1 MLRGTLSKAMLVGR
15 GAAALS
21 RLALVGGA
29 LVLGMSKGIS
39 RYRNAYSRGVL
50 GMRKIVLPLAL
61 VALVLL
67 LTLGLSGSKP
77 RDAEALTAKPNIVF
91 ILADDMRKDDLQY
104 MTQTQ
109 ALLKDQGMSFE
120 NAFVSNA
127 LCCPSRATIM
137 RGQYSHNTGV
147 WTNGNSTIGGWQAYK
162 RNGGELDNVATRLQ
176 GAGYRTGLFGKYL
189 NGYKA
194 TTGKPPG
201 WYKWFAHV
209 NGISYYDYQI
219 NDDGTTKQYGSS
231 STDYEV
237 DVIAEQAET
246 FIDTSAT
253 AGVPFFAYVAPI
265 APHIEEGL
273 GNPVPAPL
281 YEHTY
286 DGLKVTRTLSYNEQ
300 DVSDK
305 PSWIRKAPT
314 LTAAQQAEID
324 VRHENRAESLRSVDD
339 LVAEV
344 VGKLS
349 EKNVLGNTY
358 IFFAS
363 DNGFHEGEHRLKTGK
378 WRPYEEDIHMPLLV
392 RGPGVAPG
400 CAIGDTLCRTTYKLA
415 LNTDYLPTF
424 TDFACAPDPVLCET
438 LKTQNKWYVPDGRSL
453 RPVLEGNATTTW
465 RNAILLEGSQNTT
478 YVPKSPAYRGIRTV
492 IPGTT
497 TSAGSK
503 YVEYEG
509 TERELYDLGADPL
522 ELTNKYVAS
531 APPAELVSR
540 LQTLKT
546 CKGDGCRAAEDGQ

>member
-1 MLRGTLSKAMLVGR
+1 
-15 GAAALS
+15 
-21 RLALVGGA
+21 
-29 LVLGMSKGIS
+29 
-39 RYRNAYSRGVL
+39 
-50 GMRKIVLPLAL
+50 MRKIAVPLAC
-61 VALVLL
+61 VALVVL

-77 RDAEALTAKPNIVF
+77 RDAEALTTKPNIVF
-91 ILADDMRKDDLQY
+91 ILADDMRYDDLQF
-104 MTQTQ
+104 MPQTK

-147 WTNGNSTIGGWQAYK
+147 WTNGNSTVGGWQAYK
-162 RNGGELDNVATRLQ
+162 RNGGELDNVATRLA

-209 NGISYYDYQI
+209 NGISYYNYQI
-219 NDDGTTKQYGSS
+219 NDDGKTKQYGSS

-273 GNPVPAPL
+273 GQPVPAPRH
-281 YEHTY
+281 EHTIY
-286 DGLKVTRTLSYNEQ
+286 DGLKVPRTLSYNEQ

-314 LTAAQQAEID
+314 LTTTQQAEID
-324 VRHENRAESLRSVDD
+324 VRHENRAESLQSVDD

-392 RGPGVAPG
+392 RGPDPAVGAVPKVPPG
-400 CAIGDTLCRTTYKLA
+400 STTYNLA

-424 TDFACAPDPVLCET
+424 TDLACPPSNPCDPQV
-438 LKTQNKWYVPDGRSL
+438 TQKWSYVPDGRSL
-453 RPVLEGNATTTW
+453 RPVLEGNVTTTW

-492 IPGTT
+492 IRDTT
-497 TSAGSK
+497 TTPPTITSGSK

-509 TERELYDLGADPL
+509 TERELYDVGADPL

>member
-1 MLRGTLSKAMLVGR
+1 
-15 GAAALS
+15 
-21 RLALVGGA
+21 
-29 LVLGMSKGIS
+29 MSKGIS

-50 GMRKIVLPLAL
+50 GMRKIVLPLAW
-61 VALVLL
+61 VALVVLL
-67 LTLGLSGSKP
+67 SLGLSGSKP
-77 RDAEALTAKPNIVF
+77 RDVEALTAKPNIVF

-104 MTQTQ
+104 MPQTT

-162 RNGGELDNVATRLQ
+162 RNGGELDNVATRLA
-176 GAGYRTGLFGKYL
+176 GAGYRTGLFGMYL

-219 NDDGTTKQYGSS
+219 NNDGTTKQYGSS
-231 STDYEV
+231 SADYEV
-237 DVIAEQAET
+237 DVIREQAKS

-273 GNPVPAPL
+273 GKPVPAPRH
-281 YEHTY
+281 ETTY
-286 DGLKVTRTLSYNEQ
+286 DGLKVTRTLSFNEE
-300 DVSDK
+300 DVLDK
-305 PSWIRKAPT
+305 PSWIRKVAK
-314 LTAAQQAEID
+314 LTNAQQAEID
-324 VRHENRAESLRSVDD
+324 DRHENRIESLQSVDD
-339 LVAEV
+339 LVAGV

-358 IFFAS
+358 IFFTS

-378 WRPYEEDIHMPLLV
+378 WRPYEEDIRMPLLV
-392 RGPGVAPG
+392 SGPGVTAGPAYELAP
-400 CAIGDTLCRTTYKLA
+400 
-415 LNTDYLPTF
+415 NTDYLPTF
-424 TDFACAPDPVLCET
+424 TDLACAPDPVLCET

-453 RPVLEGNATTTW
+453 RPVLERNVTTW

-492 IPGTT
+492 IPGT
-497 TSAGSK
+497 SSGGSK

-522 ELTNKYVAS
+522 ELANKYVAS